1 METVLIG
8 FSAWLACALVCVTF
22 VVSICRS
29 GQLEDQWATSREF
42 AAGETADPVQDQRPT
57 QDVPRAG
64 SIVHPRSALD
74 DAIDVPA
81 RASVS
86 ARR

>member
-8 FSAWLACALVCVTF
+8 FATWLACALVCLIL

-29 GQLEDQWATSREF
+29 GRLEDQWALATGKS
-42 AAGETADPVQDQRPT
+42 ADPVHSQAPAPDL
-57 QDVPRAG
+57 PRAA
-64 SIVHPRSALD
+64 SVVHPRSALD
-74 DAIDVPA
+74 DATDAPF

-86 ARR
+86 TRI